1 MIWASVIE
9 RSVVEDHVTIG
20 PYSHLRPG
28 SHVGRRSEI
37 GNFAEIKNSI
47 LGEHV
52 RQHHNSYL
60 GDADVG
66 ADTNVGAGTITAN
79 YDGVNKHRTTIGE
92 RVFLGVDT
100 MLRAPVTLGDGSKTG
115 AGAVVTRDVPP
126 GKLAVGVPARIRE
139 PHAPVPP
146 APSAPACDG
155 ARGRARR
162 RGGRRGRR
170 LVTDVLGTILLLV
183 VLTLFEAFF
192 VAAEISLVSIRR
204 SRVEQLVD
212 EGKPGAKRV
221 RRLLDDPGR
230 FLAVGQ
236 LGLTFIGFL
245 ASAYAAVSLADGLA
259 EALAG
264 SGMSRSTA
272 DVVALLT
279 VTVVLALF
287 TIVFAELVPKSLAL
301 ANNERFALALSG
313 PIDFI
318 GRLLAPIVAVLT
330 GITRWIVR
338 LFGAEVTSEAQ
349 ITAEELRLIVERGG
363 EQGILEAEEEQMINA
378 VIELGDRRLHEVMVP
393 RTTIVALPASS
404 TFDDAIDTVIEE
416 GHSRVPVYET
426 SVDEVVGI
434 LYAKDLLPFLKSTVT
449 ETPDLRSL
457 LRTPVFVPE
466 SMTIDDLLHEFQR
479 RKVHIAIV
487 LDEYGGTA
495 GLVTIEDLLEEI
507 VGEIQ
512 DEYDVEEPLV
522 EQLGEDRARV
532 DGRASVDD
540 LLELWDL
547 RLQLEDDD
555 EYDTVGGLV
564 YHRIGGVPSPGDE
577 IHLDGLRLTVETT
590 DGRRVGK
597 VLVVRER
604 KVDDDS
610 ADDDEE

>member
-1 MIWASVIE
+1 VS
-9 RSVVEDHVTIG
+9 G
-20 PYSHLRPG
+20 P
-28 SHVGRRSEI
+28 I
-37 GNFAEIKNSI
+37 A
-47 LGEHV
+47 
-52 RQHHNSYL
+52 
-60 GDADVG
+60 A
-66 ADTNVGAGTITAN
+66 
-79 YDGVNKHRTTIGE
+79 
-92 RVFLGVDT
+92 
-100 MLRAPVTLGDGSKTG
+100 
-115 AGAVVTRDVPP
+115 
-126 GKLAVGVPARIRE
+126 
-139 PHAPVPP
+139 
-146 APSAPACDG
+146 
-155 ARGRARR
+155 
-162 RGGRRGRR
+162 
-170 LVTDVLGTILLLV
+170 ILLLL
-183 VLTLFEAFF
+183 VLTALEAFF
-192 VAAEISLVSIRR
+192 VAAEIALVSIRR

-230 FLAVGQ
+230 FLAVSQ

-264 SGMSRSTA
+264 AGMDRSTA
-272 DVVALLT
+272 NVVALLI

-301 ANNERFALALSG
+301 ANNERFALVLSG
-313 PIDFI
+313 PLDFL
-318 GRLLAPIVAVLT
+318 GRLLGPVVAALT
-330 GITRWIVR
+330 GITRWVVR
-338 LFGAEVTSEAQ
+338 LFGAEVTVDAQ

-393 RTTIVALPASS
+393 RIAIVSLPASS
-404 TFDDAIDTVIEE
+404 SFDDALDTVIEQ

-434 LYAKDLLPFLKSTVT
+434 LYAKDLLPFLKSDVP
-449 ETPDLRSL
+449 ERPDLRTL

-466 SMTIDDLLHEFQR
+466 SMSIDDLLHEFQR

-540 LLELWDL
+540 LLDLWDIKIP
-547 RLQLEDDD
+547 LEDDD

-577 IHLDGLRLTVETT
+577 VHLDGLRLTVETT

-604 KVDDDS
+604 SVDDES
-610 ADDDEE
+610 STDDDD